1 MIEIIE
7 VFQYEWAIR
16 ALLAS
21 SMVGIMCGILGCFIV
36 LRNMALIGDALSHA
50 ILPGVVAGFL
60 IAGHSILG
68 FFVGS
73 VVAGLIAAVLIT
85 LLQRNVKSKD
95 DAAIGIV
102 FTSMFALGVMGISYI
117 SRMEGVHIDMKD
129 FLFGNVLGIADQDL
143 WLTFLITLFVLVSVT
158 VFYRYLFITTFQE
171 TIART
176 MGISVGVIHYFLM
189 LLLSFA
195 VVASLQSVGVILVV
209 AMLIIPASTAYL
221 LTNRLKRMLVIAA
234 IAGWVS
240 CVLGLVLAI
249 VFETTPGPA
258 MTITSALLYLL
269 AVIMAPEKG
278 LISKYRIKQSKR
290 AKIMRED
297 ALKQMVK
304 LHELG
309 QLNLLN
315 LQNRLDLGALKFRSV
330 IQNLSRQGLISQE
343 EDELNLTKT
352 GLKTAYRLIRAHR
365 LWETYLVE
373 RVGLSKEQ
381 IHEDAEK
388 YEHILT
394 PDLMDEM
401 EVKLGNPQRDPH
413 GSPIPKRKNEKQIT
427 LQMLEP
433 RQMAVITTEQEDE
446 DISLKLWQMGIT
458 PNMPFSITAADNGYM
473 EIDLNNRTLKLDE
486 TLAGQVRVSVVGE
499 LYS

>member
-1 MIEIIE
+1 MEFFE

-21 SMVGIMCGILGCFIV
+21 SMVGIVCGILGCFIV

-50 ILPGVVAGFL
+50 ILPGVVVGFI

-68 FFVGS
+68 FFMGS

-85 LLQRNVKSKD
+85 LLQRNVKSKE

-117 SRMEGVHIDMKD
+117 SKKEGVHLDMKD

-143 WLTFLITLFVLVSVT
+143 WLTFLITLFVVASVIA
-158 VFYRYLFITTFQE
+158 FYRYLFITTFQE
-171 TIART
+171 TIAQT
-176 MGISVGVIHYFLM
+176 MGISVSVIHYFLM

-221 LTNRLKRMLVIAA
+221 LTNRLKKMLVIAA
-234 IAGWVS
+234 LMGWGS
-240 CVLGLVLAI
+240 TVLGLVIAI
-249 VFETTPGPA
+249 LIETTPGPA
-258 MTITSALLYLL
+258 MTVTSAMLYLV
-269 AVIMAPEKG
+269 AVVFAPEKG
-278 LISKYRIKQSKR
+278 LISKYYIKQGKR
-290 AKIMRED
+290 MKVMQED

-304 LHELG
+304 LHEAG
-309 QLNLLN
+309 QLSLIN
-315 LQNRLDLGALKFRSV
+315 LQERLDMTAVQFKRIVNTLQKKK
-330 IQNLSRQGLISQE
+330 LIKKSKHE
-343 EDELNLTKT
+343 FNLTKE

-373 RVGLSKEQ
+373 RVGLNKEQ

-394 PDLMDEM
+394 PDIMDEM
-401 EVKLGNPQRDPH
+401 EVRLGNPKRDPH
-413 GSPIPKRKNEKQIT
+413 GSPIPIRKNAEKLT
-427 LQMLEP
+427 LNMLQP

-446 DISLKLWQMGIT
+446 DISLQLWQMGIT
-458 PNMPFSITAADNGYM
+458 PNTPFSILSSDNQNI
-473 EIDLNNRTLKLDE
+473 EIDLNNRPLQLQKS
-486 TLAGQVRVSVVGE
+486 LADSVRVSVVGE
-499 LYS
+499 LFE